1 MPKPIEQIAGE
12 IKLIQMSI
20 KVLAEDIKEIKKKL
34 NEEKKPPPASGWIF
48 S

>member
-34 NEEKKPPPASGWIF
+34 NEEKKPPPPSGWIF